1 MYSRTRLAAGIKLMG
16 YLTFEWRV
24 PAKKLNRKKMEERKP
39 TLYFIK

>member
-24 PAKKLNRKKMEERKP
+24 PAKKLNRKKNGRKK
-39 TLYFIK
+39 TDVVFY